1 MDKIKIPEGW
11 ERVQT
16 GEMMQLN
23 DMQYSNILQ
32 EFIVLGKYYKF
43 REVRSYDFVIRKVQ

>member
-1 MDKIKIPEGW
+1 MDNIKIPRGYK
-11 ERVQT
+11 RVPT

-23 DMQYSNILQ
+23 DMRYSNILQ

-43 REVRSYDFVIRKVQ
+43 REVRSYDFVVRKVQ